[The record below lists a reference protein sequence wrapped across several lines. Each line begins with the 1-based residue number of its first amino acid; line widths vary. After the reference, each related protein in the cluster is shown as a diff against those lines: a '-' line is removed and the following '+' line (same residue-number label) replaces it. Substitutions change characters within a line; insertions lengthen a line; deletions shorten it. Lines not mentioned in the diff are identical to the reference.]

1 MEELVVFLFTL
12 LRYALTLYTIA
23 IFIYIIMSFVG
34 GRDSAFGE
42 MLGKLVEPY
51 LEIFRSFIPPIG
63 MIDLS
68 PLIAILL
75 LRFAGTGLISL
86 QNMVLNWLF

>member
-1 MEELVVFLFTL
+1 MVQLVDFLFTL
-12 LRYALTLYTIA
+12 LYYALTLYTVA

-68 PLIAILL
+68 PLVAIIL
-75 LRFAGTGLISL
+75 LRFAGTGVESL
-86 QNMVLNWLF
+86 RVMVLNWMI

>member
-1 MEELVVFLFTL
+1 MVQLVDFLFTL
-12 LRYALTLYTIA
+12 LYYALTLYTVA

-51 LEIFRSFIPPIG
+51 LEIFRSFIPPI
-63 MIDLS
+63 DDRF
-68 PLIAILL
+68 IA
-75 LRFAGTGLISL
+75 FSCNYFVAFCW
-86 QNMVLNWLF
+86 NWS